1 MVLAG
6 LVLHIAAIFVWS
18 AIYLWI
24 AGALGRRVLSA
35 VLIASGQFIL
45 SWIIASSSGSGLATV
60 LALGDRLVVAVVLA
74 IALVVG
80 MRFAF
85 PSSRGER
92 PSAPLT

>member
-1 MVLAG
+1 
-6 LVLHIAAIFVWS
+6 
-18 AIYLWI
+18 
-24 AGALGRRVLSA
+24 VLSA